1 MVKSK
6 EQLPAKSAA
15 KKKIKTLKKR
25 VPVKVV
31 AKTSVKVKAKKKMI
45 EDDEID
51 DLLLDNESEEQVPLK
66 KKTSPSHDDSSGLN
80 EVEEEDEEV
89 KLTPKIRV
97 NKLAGRG
104 GVLPN
109 DYVVAMRNKRSSYVE
124 DSADMVDDDDELEE
138 DIDEDEAPVVSEKKK
153 AEAKKDLQLET
164 DEDDDAMIIE
174 AGDGPDELADLLPP
188 DEIIAPDKL
197 KLDKSSAR
205 KELPEQTELES
216 GSEVD
221 EHKARSVRIYKRI
234 AVGFSVLVFI
244 ILLVVLYFALVKATI
259 SIALNEQVINDQVVI
274 AVYDRPQDFSLPAK
288 SVRGLVKTVAVE
300 QSKLYQVSGHDVI
313 GEEVVGQITLYNKYN
328 KSQPLVAST
337 RLLSASGKLYRLK
350 NSVTVPAGGQV
361 VADVYADQAKP
372 EMAVGAELFTIPG
385 LWEGLQDKI
394 YGQSLEGAIKYQ
406 QKLRRIIA
414 QDDIDKALADL
425 KQVLKDKVKADFDN
439 TYNDYDYK
447 FYNLD
452 ELNLKFAVSGKV
464 GEEKDQLPVSMSG
477 TVEVIAFNSDQ
488 AQDLAKLS
496 SAAKL
501 PAGQDLLNL
510 DTSNLKYELT
520 KFDPNMVMAEVN
532 MTYDVKARANNKNE
546 IVDKNKIIGLSE
558 DQLKQYL
565 SNIKDIRTYNIE
577 FYPAFIKQVP
587 RLTDRI
593 EVKVVE

>member
-31 AKTSVKVKAKKKMI
+31 AKTSIKVKAKKKMI

-66 KKTSPSHDDSSGLN
+66 KKTLSSHDDSSDLN
-80 EVEEEDEEV
+80 EVEEDDEEV
-89 KLTPKIRV
+89 RLTPKIRV

-124 DSADMVDDDDELEE
+124 DGADMVDDDDELEE
-138 DIDEDEAPVVSEKKK
+138 DVDEDEAPVVSEKKK
-153 AEAKKDLQLET
+153 TEAKKDLQLEA

-205 KELPEQTELES
+205 KELPEQTELEG

>member
-31 AKTSVKVKAKKKMI
+31 AKTSIKVKAKKKMI

-66 KKTSPSHDDSSGLN
+66 KKTLSSHDDSSDLS

-89 KLTPKIRV
+89 RLTPKIRV

-124 DSADMVDDDDELEE
+124 DSVDMVDDDDELEE

-153 AEAKKDLQLET
+153 TEAKKDLQLEA

-205 KELPEQTELES
+205 KELPEQAELEG

-361 VADVYADQAKP
+361 VADIYADQAKP

-501 PAGQDLLNL
+501 PAGQDLLDL

>member
-66 KKTSPSHDDSSGLN
+66 KKTSPSHDESSGLN

-138 DIDEDEAPVVSEKKK
+138 DNDEDEAPVVSEKKK

-205 KELPEQTELES
+205 KELPEKTELES